1 MFAGSQALGYDA
13 DSNVRMWLATSWVG
27 TMSNDRMCHECGTTA
42 LEADR
47 YCAECGQALIEPAW
61 NWPRPVTSTPI
72 VEPVFIPLD
81 IPPDTG
87 IDAPAKNGWL
97 GGLLRSRSA

>member
-1 MFAGSQALGYDA
+1 
-13 DSNVRMWLATSWVG
+13 
-27 TMSNDRMCHECGTTA
+27 MSNDRMCHGCGTTA

-61 NWPRPVTSTPI
+61 NCPRPGTPSPI

-87 IDAPAKNGWL
+87 INAPSKSSWF

>member
-1 MFAGSQALGYDA
+1 
-13 DSNVRMWLATSWVG
+13 
-27 TMSNDRMCHECGTTA
+27 MSNEWMCHECGTTA

-61 NWPRPVTSTPI
+61 NWPRPKAAARM
-72 VEPVFIPLD
+72 VEPVYIPLD

-87 IDAPAKNGWL
+87 VDVRPKNGWF
-97 GGLLRSRSA
+97 GNLLRSRSA